1 MNTIRSV
8 ILIILDGWGI
18 GANDFSNP
26 IYFINPP
33 VMNSLKKRYPYGTLQ
48 ASGIAVGLPWKE
60 EGNSEVGHLNIGA
73 GRIVYQNS
81 PRITLSIKD
90 GSFYE
95 NKILKHALE
104 HAIQNNSNLNLI
116 GLLSDACV
124 HSSFE
129 HLVAILETAKKNNF
143 PPEKINLHLIT
154 DGRDSSPESAIEFI
168 NKIPAPFLNQIASLG
183 GRYYAMDRDNHW
195 DRTQKYYNAITGQGG
210 IIDDFQVH
218 IKNTYGRK
226 LNDEYIPPTLIGPQD
241 RSIKNNDAVIFFN
254 FREDRMR
261 QIVRCFIEKDFNFFP
276 IKQFSNLFVA
286 TMVSYKD
293 SFTVP
298 VLFPAEKVLMP
309 LGKVLEENNKIQWR
323 IAETEKYA
331 HITYFFNGQQESPFK
346 GEYRVLVP
354 SKISFRYDQHPEMM
368 AEEITN
374 RLLEAIKE
382 NVYDFILVNFANP
395 DIIAHTGNFEA
406 TAEAIK
412 VIDAQIEK
420 IYTSAIKNNA
430 FLIIT
435 SDHGNAE
442 KLIDPKT
449 GSPET
454 KHDPNPVPFYL
465 IAKEFERQN
474 NDEYIR
480 QAEKSPIGVLADIA
494 PTILELMKIPKPAEM
509 TGRSLIKFI
518 L

>member
-1 MNTIRSV
+1 MNTLRSV

-18 GANDFSNP
+18 GADDFSNP
-26 IYFINPP
+26 IRLVNPP
-33 VMNSLKKRYPYGTLQ
+33 IMNSLKKRYPYGTLQ
-48 ASGIAVGLPWKE
+48 ASGITVGLPWGE

-73 GRIVYQNS
+73 GRILYQNF

-95 NKILKHALE
+95 NEILKKTLE
-104 HAIQNNSNLNLI
+104 YAKSNNSSLNLI

-129 HLVAILETAKKNNF
+129 HLLALLEAAKKNDF
-143 PPEKINLHLIT
+143 PLEKINLHLIT
-154 DGRDSSPESAIEFI
+154 DGRDSSPESAVEFI
-168 NKIPAPFLNQIASLG
+168 NKIPEPFLKQIASLG
-183 GRYYAMDRDNHW
+183 GRYYAMDRDSHW

-210 IIDDFQVH
+210 TIDDYQMH
-218 IKNTYGRK
+218 IKSTYSRK

-261 QIVRCFIEKDFNFFP
+261 QIVRCFIEKDFNHFP
-276 IKQFSNLFVA
+276 IKQFSNLFVT

-293 SFTVP
+293 EFTAP
-298 VLFPAEKVLMP
+298 VLFPAEKVLTP

-331 HITYFFNGQQESPFK
+331 HVTYFFNGQEESPFK

-368 AEEITN
+368 AGEITS

-382 NVYDFILVNFANP
+382 KVYDFILVNFANP

-406 TAEAIK
+406 TAEAIR

-420 IYTSAIKNNA
+420 IYASAIENNS

-442 KLIDPKT
+442 RLIDPKT
-449 GSPET
+449 GTPET

-474 NDEYIR
+474 TDQYVH
-480 QAEKSPIGVLADIA
+480 QAEHSQVGVLADVA
-494 PTILELMKIPKPAEM
+494 PTILELMKIPKPPEM
-509 TGRSLIKFI
+509 TGHSLIKLI

>member
-1 MNTIRSV
+1 
-8 ILIILDGWGI
+8 
-18 GANDFSNP
+18 
-26 IYFINPP
+26 
-33 VMNSLKKRYPYGTLQ
+33 MNSLKKQYPYATLQ
-48 ASGIAVGLPWKE
+48 SSGITVGLSWGE

-73 GRIVYQNS
+73 GRILYQNY

-95 NKILKHALE
+95 NENLKSAINHAKK
-104 HAIQNNSNLNLI
+104 NNSNLNLI
-116 GLLSDACV
+116 GLLTDATV

-129 HLVAILETAKKNNF
+129 HLIALLEAAKRQNL
-143 PPEKINLHLIT
+143 PAEKINLHLIT
-154 DGRDSSPESAIEFI
+154 DGRDSSPESALEFI
-168 NKIPAPFLNQIASLG
+168 SKIPELFSKRIASLG
-183 GRYYAMDRDNHW
+183 GRYYAMDRDIHW
-195 DRTQKYYNAITGQGG
+195 DRTQKYYNAIVGASEITDNLE
-210 IIDDFQVH
+210 IH
-218 IKNTYGRK
+218 IQNTYTKK
-226 LNDEYIPPTLIGPQD
+226 LNDEYVLPILIGPENK
-241 RSIKNNDAVIFFN
+241 SIKENDAVVFFN

-261 QIVRCFIEKDFNFFP
+261 QLVRCFIEKDFNYFP
-276 IKQFSNLFVA
+276 VKKFSNLFIA

-293 SFTVP
+293 EFTVP
-298 VLFPAEKVLMP
+298 VLFPQEKVFAP

-354 SKISFRYDQHPEMM
+354 SKISFRYDEHPEMM
-368 AEEITN
+368 AEEITS
-374 RLLEAIKE
+374 RLSEAVKE
-382 NVYDFILVNFANP
+382 KVYDFILVNFANP

-406 TAEAIK
+406 TTEAIK
-412 VIDAQIEK
+412 KIDEK
-420 IYTSAIKNNA
+420 IGKIYSCAMENNA

-442 KLIDPKT
+442 RLLDPKT
-449 GSPET
+449 GKPET

-474 NDEYIR
+474 SDEYIR
-480 QAEKSPIGVLADIA
+480 QAEKSPVGVLADVA

-509 TGRSLIKFI
+509 TGHSLIKLI

>member
-1 MNTIRSV
+1 MTSLRSV

-18 GANDFSNP
+18 GPEDFSNP
-26 IYFINPP
+26 IHLVNPP
-33 VMNSLKKRYPYGTLQ
+33 NIKSLKRRYPYGSLQ
-48 ASGIAVGLPWKE
+48 ASGITVGLPWGE

-73 GRIVYQNS
+73 GRILYQNY
-81 PRITLSIKD
+81 PRITLSIRD

-95 NKILKHALE
+95 NETLKNAISHAKT
-104 HAIQNNSNLNLI
+104 NNSNLNFV
-116 GLLSDACV
+116 GLLTDAAV
-124 HSSFE
+124 HASFE
-129 HLVAILETAKKNNF
+129 HLLALLETAKRQNF
-143 PPEKINLHLIT
+143 PPEKINLHLVT

-168 NKIPAPFLNQIASLG
+168 SKIPESFSKRIASLS
-183 GRYYAMDRDNHW
+183 GRYYAMDRDVHW
-195 DRTQKYYNAITGQGG
+195 DRTQKYYNAIVGASEITDNYE
-210 IIDDFQVH
+210 IH
-218 IKNTYGRK
+218 IQNTYTKK
-226 LNDEYIPPTLIGPQD
+226 LNDEYVSPILTGPENK
-241 RSIKNNDAVIFFN
+241 SIKENDSVIFFN

-261 QIVRCFIEKDFNFFP
+261 QIVRAFIEKDFNHFP
-276 IKQFSNLFVA
+276 IKNFSNLFVA

-293 SFTVP
+293 EFTVP
-298 VLFPAEKVLMP
+298 VLFQQEKVSVP
-309 LGKVLEENNKIQWR
+309 LGKVFEENNKTQWR

-331 HITYFFNGQQESPFK
+331 HITYFFNGQQEAPFK

-354 SKISFRYDQHPEMM
+354 SKISFRYDEHPEMM
-368 AEEITN
+368 AHEITN

-382 NVYDFILVNFANP
+382 KVYDFILVNYANS

-406 TAEAIK
+406 TAEAIRI
-412 VIDAQIEK
+412 IDAQIGK
-420 IYTSAIKNNA
+420 IYASAMENNA

-442 KLIDPKT
+442 KLLDPKT
-449 GSPET
+449 GKPET

-474 NDEYIR
+474 SDEYIR
-480 QAEKSPIGVLADIA
+480 QAEKSPVGVLADIA

-509 TGRSLIKFI
+509 TGHSLIKLI